1 MSKSSFSTMLN
12 REWRLLF
19 TDPWLVSLITW
30 IPLLLGIV
38 LWSVFAKGLARELP
52 VGYVDLDRSQVS
64 RSILRNFDV
73 SPSLD
78 LVQGYGDIS
87 SGSAALRAGDI
98 YALIVVPVDLEK
110 NTTLGLIPEIT
121 AFVNSQFLL
130 IGKIINSALIQAQG
144 TFTAKVEVKKNLAM
158 GASVFSSALS
168 SALPIGTQITPLFNV
183 NTNYA
188 QFLISAILPALWQI
202 LMVSLTVLSFATTK
216 RQIGL
221 QPWLAEQPLK
231 AIIAKFIPLIVI
243 SWFHGLLFLW
253 AMYVA
258 LGWPMH
264 GDWSVLV
271 VALFLT
277 SCASVAVASLF
288 FLVTKDAARGLS
300 MAAAYAAPA
309 LAFMGVTFP
318 VTDMTLPAKIWRSLI
333 PISHYIEI
341 QFSQVNYGASPTVVI
356 PQFKALCLF
365 CGLFLIALLIAKI
378 IAGPRKGT
386 GEVA

>member
-1 MSKSSFSTMLN
+1 MSKPAFSTMLN
-12 REWRLLF
+12 REWRQLF

-30 IPLLLGIV
+30 IPLLLGIL

-64 RSILRNFDV
+64 RSILRNFDA

-87 SGSAALRAGDI
+87 IGSAALRAGDI
-98 YALIVVPVDLEK
+98 YALIVVPGGLEK
-110 NTTLGLIPEIT
+110 NTALGLAPEIT

-168 SALPIGTQITPLFNV
+168 SAIPIGTQITPLFNV

-202 LMVSLTVLSFATTK
+202 LMVALTVLSFAGTK
-216 RQIGL
+216 RRIGL
-221 QPWLAEQPLK
+221 ESWLAGQPFK
-231 AIIAKFIPLIVI
+231 AVMAKYIPLIVI

-253 AMYVA
+253 AMYIA

-288 FLVTKDAARGLS
+288 FLVTQDAARGLS
-300 MAAAYAAPA
+300 LAAAYAAPG

-365 CGLFLIALLIAKI
+365 LCLFLLALLIAKSL
-378 IAGPRKGT
+378 AGPRKGT